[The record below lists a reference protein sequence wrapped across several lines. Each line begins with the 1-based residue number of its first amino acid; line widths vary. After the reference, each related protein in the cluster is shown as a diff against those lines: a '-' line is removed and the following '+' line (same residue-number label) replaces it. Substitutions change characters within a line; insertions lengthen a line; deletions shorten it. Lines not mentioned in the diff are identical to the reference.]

1 MSKYN
6 PAANELNHLLN
17 NGVYNNAIH
26 PIIKEKITKVLEGI
40 KHTDEMISQKDH
52 VILQKD
58 SVIKEK
64 DTELQSINH
73 ILAQKDIENQIARE
87 ALLRTEMLLSRA
99 ELSGFEAI
107 RNEAIKMIEKAPN
120 ELALYKAYLHKTK
133 GWLLEYEYLKDKA
146 IEKNDHGQ
154 YGVEFWERQI
164 VEQNGHANSCLEAIK
179 DEADKIRNNATSELD
194 HLKADLVNN
203 EYWRLSYEFH
213 RDIAVLKNNHGEYGI
228 EFWGNKITECDN
240 IEKHVLEALKKSEE
254 DGKSTN
260 KQLLNDKEQ
269 EIAKFKEL
277 LSIREHEL
285 QEKQELLLAK
295 ELEKQ
300 ELLAQKENEVHN
312 KSMVKNQIIGDLQ
325 GALSSQEQEA
335 YKLQIELLTKQL
347 EAAREIAKQKGI
359 NTELVEQNE
368 ILGLKIQYY
377 DMEVR
382 NKETEKEILLTQKQK
397 MTFLLDQKNKEFQ
410 NALIQKEIEQKEL
423 LLAKELAVADK
434 SFEKNQIIEQLREEI
449 EGLSKQLLDNQPI
462 YRSIYLEDRSCQPGE
477 SLVERQM
484 ESLDLSSINLSPI
497 NQGGQ
502 NQNLGIL
509 NNLSPNVHVGN
520 NPVQNPLAFINDF
533 DINNVHTTNSVYPS
547 GEGSESFVIVDTEN
561 IH

>member
-1 MSKYN
+1 MRRHEYESPYN
-6 PAANELNHLLN
+6 PAATELSRAL
-17 NGVYNNAIH
+17 IH
-26 PIIKEKITKVLEGI
+26 DGGIRPDMFAKITNVLEGV
-40 KHTDEMISQKDH
+40 KHTDEMISQKDTELQSKNNLL
-52 VILQKD
+52 VQKD
-58 SVIKEK
+58 QILVQKESVIKEK

-240 IEKHVLEALKKSEE
+240 IEKHVLEALKKLEE

-269 EIAKFKEL
+269 EIAKFKEM

-300 ELLAQKENEVHN
+300 ELLVQKELEKQELLAQKEAKLHD
-312 KSMVKNQIIGDLQ
+312 KSLVKNQVINELQ
-325 GALSSQEQEA
+325 EDVSLKEKEALNL
-335 YKLQIELLTKQL
+335 KIELLMRQVEFHKKESELKDKAL
-347 EAAREIAKQKGI
+347 EDAHEIAKQNKMI
-359 NTELVEQNE
+359 NELQGKLLAVVDLHKEGKDIPNIELLKDQVNE
-368 ILGLKIQYY
+368 SILSGNVD
-377 DMEVR
+377 DM
-382 NKETEKEILLTQKQK
+382 
-397 MTFLLDQKNKEFQ
+397 KEFSKYLSQ
-410 NALIQKEIEQKEL
+410 LMKNP
-423 LLAKELAVADK
+423 ADK
-434 SFEKNQIIEQLREEI
+434 
-449 EGLSKQLLDNQPI
+449 D
-462 YRSIYLEDRSCQPGE
+462 E
-477 SLVERQM
+477 SLEIS
-484 ESLDLSSINLSPI
+484 EL
-497 NQGGQ
+497 
-502 NQNLGIL
+502 L
-509 NNLSPNVHVGN
+509 NNLSPVVHGEQN
-520 NPVQNPLAFINDF
+520 HVQNPLAVINNF
-533 DINNVHTTNSVYPS
+533 DINHINTTHSVLVSMS
-547 GEGSESFVIVDTEN
+547 GEESAFSIIQEESF
-561 IH
+561 H